1 MARIPTPDR
10 GQPIDVPYIYQLA
23 NAVNDLA
30 DQIDDSSQRLATI
43 FTRDAQRQDLR
54 TSDARIFASFQD
66 LVSQQDVQTGSTREF
81 VFQLDG
87 FKYPPIATVSPIN
100 TGTSVASND
109 VLTVITSITNS
120 EVRGF
125 VRFNSAGIVSV
136 SVNIIAIGVPE

>member
-1 MARIPTPDR
+1 MARIPTTDR

-66 LVSQQDVQTGSTREF
+66 LVAQQDVQAGSTKEF
-81 VFQLDG
+81 VFQIDG

-100 TGTSVASND
+100 TGTSVVSND

-125 VRFNSAGIVSV
+125 VRFNSAGIVSI